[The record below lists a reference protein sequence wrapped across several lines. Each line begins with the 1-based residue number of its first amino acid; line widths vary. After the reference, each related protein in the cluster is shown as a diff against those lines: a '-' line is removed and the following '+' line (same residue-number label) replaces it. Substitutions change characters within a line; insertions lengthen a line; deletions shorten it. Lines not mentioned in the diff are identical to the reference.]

1 MKHLLIKMAA
11 IANEL
16 DKLGCE
22 KEANNITL
30 TMLKIAQGA
39 YEQPIEQ
46 MPGQNQQMPGQ
57 NQPVQMLQ
65 QNQQNQQKNIENDYI
80 AQQIEN
86 LKAKY
91 STLNDEAS
99 NFENWSQNESK
110 YFEASIFA
118 VKFRNGFAQ
127 LITDASTMLKSTGF
141 YNLQPYQRKEY
152 LDSLFEEILPDAK
165 NVLQKALTTLEN
177 TRGGL
182 LQFIVPNTKNTIVNL
197 ENTISGIQAGI
208 NEITNLINQPS
219 QGMNITPIQGTNHFL
234 MQQQDVMAQS

>member
-1 MKHLLIKMAA
+1 MAA

-46 MPGQNQQMPGQ
+46 NQQMPGQNQQMPGQ

-65 QNQQNQQKNIENDYI
+65 QNQQKNIENDYI

-86 LKAKY
+86 LKVKY

-219 QGMNITPIQGTNHFL
+219 QGINITPIQGTNHFL